1 MVNRVLRRFLL
12 LALAAAGL
20 AATAAPRTIY
30 VARHGQVGDKTRY
43 DAQIG
48 EPTLTALGEEQAQLL
63 GKYLT
68 RKCGFAGAIV
78 VSPFCRTIQTALP
91 VAAALKTKVL
101 LEPGVQ
107 EVAPQAEPA
116 PRGMTLAEIE
126 ERFPGRTRPG
136 KTFADNW
143 RLCREDFAARE
154 RRVGAALDRVL
165 AEIPEGDILIV
176 THGGPI
182 NSLVRALNARRADGV
197 KSIRNL
203 PWNCCLF
210 VFELDAAGKVAK
222 SRFTTEYLP
231 DTKCTDNMRR
241 TKLDDKKP
249 GKQAKK
255 VKP

>member
-1 MVNRVLRRFLL
+1 MNRVLRRLSLL
-12 LALAAAGL
+12 VLVCSGLAAA
-20 AATAAPRTIY
+20 AAPRTIY
-30 VARHGQVGDKTRY
+30 VARHGQVGDKTCY
-43 DAQIG
+43 DTQIG
-48 EPTLTALGEEQAQLL
+48 EPTLTPLGEEQAQLL

-68 RKCGFAGAIV
+68 QKCGFAGAIV

-91 VAAALKTKVL
+91 VAAALKTPVI
-101 LEPGVQ
+101 LEPGFQ
-107 EVAPQAEPA
+107 EVAPQDKPA

-136 KTFADNW
+136 KTYADHW

-154 RRVGAALDRVL
+154 RRVAAALDRVL

-182 NSLVRALNARRADGV
+182 SSLVRVLNSRRADGV
-197 KSIRNL
+197 KAVKNL

-210 VFELDAAGKVAK
+210 VFELDAAGKVEK

-231 DTKCTDNMRR
+231 DAKCTDNLRR
-241 TKLDDKKP
+241 TKLDRKKP
-249 GKQAKK
+249 GKKAKK